1 MISQDIRSHE
11 RFGAPILQRISEI
24 KTKVADCKRFHG
36 IEFQGKYQDIPV
48 ITVRIDFPVYR
59 LANGR
64 TRSFQREYLALN
76 PDAPA
81 DLFKCDHDSFA
92 AQSAQHDILYKL
104 VEEEDLLKAFKSEY
118 MQQTEPTVIVDSVH
132 GDHCII
138 VTKIDTNI
146 FRQLVLQFCLSV
158 MNVISKSWKSA
169 FRFKIPC
176 GLNIIG
182 TQLR

>member
-118 MQQTEPTVIVDSVH
+118 MQQTEPIVCTS
-132 GDHCII
+132 
-138 VTKIDTNI
+138 
-146 FRQLVLQFCLSV
+146 
-158 MNVISKSWKSA
+158 
-169 FRFKIPC
+169 
-176 GLNIIG
+176 
-182 TQLR
+182 